1 VKRRRVYMSF
11 SDAMQ
16 GVAYAV
22 RMERNMRIH
31 LLLALLVVVFA
42 AALGVTRLELVA
54 LILAMGLVFT
64 AELFN
69 TAVEEMVDLVTPDF
83 HPLAGVIKNIAA
95 GGVLVSALTAAGVG
109 YLVFIDYILHLDDL
123 LLRRQLPP
131 SYLMVLIAAAVV
143 LVITGWKAGLARS
156 RPSLHTAAAFA
167 LAVAIR
173 ETGGRFAALAGFV
186 LALLVAQS
194 RTEGKKDNWWD
205 VGAGALVGSCLALLF
220 LRLIA

>member
-1 VKRRRVYMSF
+1 MSF

-95 GGVLVSALTAAGVG
+95 GGDRKS
-109 YLVFIDYILHLDDL
+109 
-123 LLRRQLPP
+123 
-131 SYLMVLIAAAVV
+131 VV
-143 LVITGWKAGLARS
+143 
-156 RPSLHTAAAFA
+156 
-167 LAVAIR
+167 
-173 ETGGRFAALAGFV
+173 
-186 LALLVAQS
+186 
-194 RTEGKKDNWWD
+194 
-205 VGAGALVGSCLALLF
+205 
-220 LRLIA
+220 

>member
-1 VKRRRVYMSF
+1 MTVKRRRVYMSF

-83 HPLAGVIKNIAA
+83 HP
-95 GGVLVSALTAAGVG
+95 
-109 YLVFIDYILHLDDL
+109 
-123 LLRRQLPP
+123 P
-131 SYLMVLIAAAVV
+131 
-143 LVITGWKAGLARS
+143 
-156 RPSLHTAAAFA
+156 
-167 LAVAIR
+167 
-173 ETGGRFAALAGFV
+173 GRCD
-186 LALLVAQS
+186 Q
-194 RTEGKKDNWWD
+194 EHP
-205 VGAGALVGSCLALLF
+205 
-220 LRLIA
+220 RLEEF